1 MLFVQKHPSSMFGKV
16 VNMLLNWLPKL
27 RMFHSKSVW
36 ISDVV
41 DNHATRKSQ
50 KESQTNFKT
59 VEQKI
64 LLKN

>member
-41 DNHATRKSQ
+41 DNYATRKSQ
-50 KESQTNFKT
+50 KESQTNFKI